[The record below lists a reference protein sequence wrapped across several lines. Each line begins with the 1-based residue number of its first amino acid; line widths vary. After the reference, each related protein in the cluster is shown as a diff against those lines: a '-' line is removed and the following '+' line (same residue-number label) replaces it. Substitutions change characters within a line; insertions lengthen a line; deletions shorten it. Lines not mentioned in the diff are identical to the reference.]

1 MYASVLG
8 AFVLLRFVLLR
19 VLLTNNRS
27 CLSMCSSRA
36 AFAHRSEDETSKLP
50 RPRGYKPTAFRPAG
64 WQGYESAGTD
74 DDADDEFSSLL
85 NAAGAPTPTTAA
97 TPAATTPD
105 SGRRHSGHHH
115 SGHYHSGCHRSGC
128 RRSGRRSGRRR
139 SGRRRSGCRRSGC
152 HHSGCKR

>member
-1 MYASVLG
+1 MYASVLS
-8 AFVLLRFVLLR
+8 AFVLLRFVLKLIR

-85 NAAGAPTPTTAA
+85 NAAGAPTAAAAA
-97 TPAATTPD
+97 TPATAAPAAAPAWRWGGFVRSTRRAHHVGSTGD
-105 SGRRHSGHHH
+105 SGEIEDAI
-115 SGHYHSGCHRSGC
+115 
-128 RRSGRRSGRRR
+128 
-139 SGRRRSGCRRSGC
+139 
-152 HHSGCKR
+152 